1 MKKLYGNS
9 RFVATPRQRTSMTE
23 PDTSKLL
30 HSLAKLIEK
39 PEIKAFQYSLIKT
52 LSNIIDADSI
62 MLYEIRTLKRIA
74 SEHAE
79 TFLVSV
85 GYEDILEEDMPTP
98 MLLNQHSQFEEAF
111 ESKDVVTRQV
121 GDARNSMLRSI
132 YPILGLRGV
141 TGFLAVD
148 SEKHAQRDQE
158 LTAIFLGFYRNYI
171 ALLND
176 NHRDHLTG
184 LLNRK
189 SFDEKIMKMILS
201 LGADNKRNVDKVQ
214 YCLAVF
220 DIDHFKRVN
229 DTYGHLMGDEVLL
242 HFGQCM
248 NETFREYDQ
257 LFRVGGEE
265 FVVVLRNVD
274 AERAAAIMERFR
286 HVIETHYFPQVG
298 QVTTSIG
305 VTFIAP
311 NDLPVTVMDR
321 ADKALYYTKENGR
334 NQVAFFEQLV
344 AAGKLQKTETES
356 DIELF

>member
-1 MKKLYGNS
+1 
-9 RFVATPRQRTSMTE
+9 MTDL
-23 PDTSKLL
+23 DTSKLL
-30 HSLAKLIEK
+30 RSLAKLIEK
-39 PEIKAFQYSLIKT
+39 PELKALQFSLIKT
-52 LSNIIDADSI
+52 LGEIIVADSI
-62 MLYEIRTLKRIA
+62 TLYELRTLKRIA
-74 SEHAE
+74 ADQPEI
-79 TFLVSV
+79 FLVPV
-85 GYEDILEEDMPTP
+85 DFEDVIEDDATTP
-98 MLLNQHSQFEEAF
+98 MLLNQQAQFETCFQTQE
-111 ESKDVVTRQV
+111 VVTCSV
-121 GDARNSMLRSI
+121 GDMARPMLRSI
-132 YPILGLRGV
+132 HPILGLKGV
-141 TGFLAVD
+141 TGFLAIDNV
-148 SEKHAQRDQE
+148 KHVQRDQE
-158 LTAIFLGFYRNYI
+158 IASILLGFYRNYI

-176 NHRDHLTG
+176 NQRDHLTG

-189 SFDEKIMKMILS
+189 SFDDKIMKMIIS

-248 NETFREYDQ
+248 NETFREYDL

-286 HVIETHYFPQVG
+286 KVIETHYFPQVG

-305 VTFIAP
+305 VTFIGAG
-311 NDLPVTVMDR
+311 DLPVTIMDR
-321 ADKALYYTKENGR
+321 ADRALYYIKENGR
-334 NQVAFFEQLV
+334 NQVAFFEQLI
-344 AAGKLQKTETES
+344 ADGRLQGASTES

>member
-1 MKKLYGNS
+1 MTNS
-9 RFVATPRQRTSMTE
+9 
-23 PDTSKLL
+23 DTSKLL

-39 PEIKAFQYSLIKT
+39 PEIKAFQCSLIRT
-52 LSNIIDADSI
+52 LSNIIIADSI
-62 MLYEIRTLKRIA
+62 MLYEIRTLKQIG

-79 TFLVSV
+79 TFLVPV
-85 GYEDILEEDMPTP
+85 GSEETLEDEIAAP
-98 MLLNQHSQFEEAF
+98 MLLSQQSQFLAAF
-111 ESKDVVTRQV
+111 QDKEVVTRQV
-121 GDARNSMLRSI
+121 GDAAKPMLRSI
-132 YPILGLRGV
+132 YPIVGVRGV

-148 SEKHAQRDQE
+148 SEQNALRDQE
-158 LTAIFLGFYRNYI
+158 LTSIFLGFYRNYI

-176 NHRDHLTG
+176 NQRDHLTG

-189 SFDEKIMKMILS
+189 SFDDKIMKMIIS
-201 LGADNKRNVDKVQ
+201 LGADNKRNIDKVQ
-214 YCLAVF
+214 YCLACF
-220 DIDHFKRVN
+220 DIDHFKKVN

-248 NETFREYDQ
+248 NETFREYDL

-274 AERAAAIMERFR
+274 ADRAAAIMERFR
-286 HVIETHYFPQVG
+286 RVIETHYFPQVG

-305 VTFIAP
+305 VTFIAS

-334 NQVAFFEQLV
+334 NQVAFFEHLV
-344 AAGKLQKTETES
+344 AAGKLRENSAES